1 MKFFHKDRLVRLAI
15 APVIAFAI
23 TWFWPREIH
32 SLPLILTLT
41 AIATVASWLLQL
53 CITEPKLKVNWPLVH
68 YCTIL
73 PAIVLT
79 VMTLLTHP
87 TTHQQVIS
95 TVMISLAITI
105 LVSAAEFFLVGIPG
119 KKKRSEQ

>member
-1 MKFFHKDRLVRLAI
+1 MKFFHRDRLVRLAI
-15 APVIAFAI
+15 APVIAFTI

-53 CITEPKLKVNWPLVH
+53 CITEPKLKVNWPLVQ
-68 YCTIL
+68 YCTCVPIV
-73 PAIVLT
+73 VLT
-79 VMTLLTHP
+79 VITLIKPP
-87 TTHQQVIS
+87 TNHEEWVT
-95 TVMISLAITI
+95 TVMISLVITI

-119 KKKRSEQ
+119 KKRSEQ